1 MKLFT
6 RWVLSAG
13 LVLVATA
20 ANAQILTPNH
30 IGGARFSAVSDF
42 GEPYGGPPSELTAPA
57 YGPALLPPQEVYSVL
72 RENGFSPLGAPH
84 QHGFV
89 YTIAVMDRSGEDGR
103 LVIDARNG
111 QIIRF
116 TPAYRMGPRFDE
128 SWAPSYGPAGSVPPA
143 MAVRGVPRPPGLIPH
158 VANRVVPV
166 PMPIARPAEPSQRS
180 AAVETKPADAPT
192 AAQATVGVARSAPP
206 LIQPTREMP
215 GVQGLD

>member
-1 MKLFT
+1 MKLFN
-6 RWVLSAG
+6 RWVVSAG
-13 LVLVATA
+13 LVLAATA
-20 ANAQILTPNH
+20 ANAQILAPNR
-30 IGGARFSAVSDF
+30 IGGAPYSAVSDF
-42 GEPYGGPPSELTAPA
+42 GEPHGGLPPEAMAPA

-89 YTIAVMDRSGEDGR
+89 YTIAVIDRSGEDGR

-128 SWAPSYGPAGSVPPA
+128 SWAPSYGPAGSLPPA

-158 VANRVVPV
+158 VASRIVPV
-166 PMPIARPAEPSQRS
+166 PMPLARPAEPSQRS
-180 AAVETKPADAPT
+180 AAVEAKPADAPSV
-192 AAQATVGVARSAPP
+192 AQATVGVARPAPP

-215 GVQGLD
+215 GVQGLE